1 VQLNVAT
8 LAAGQKAAGTATL
21 QPIPGSPN
29 KELVLNLQIPEG
41 AQGKRGVGIADV
53 DLKVTFVEHGETVQT
68 ASLTDIPGKE
78 DKRLVLSLQI
88 PMPPPATVDFTTADK
103 RYVQKAG
110 DTMTGTLKVPE
121 LEAAG
126 QVFADWL
133 VVGEP
138 GFQNAWSFINPDN
151 GPDLALGPV
160 DPTNLAKLTLTV
172 LEFNRATGLVTVTN
186 DLEVGKGL
194 TVFGAAKLTGD
205 VLVGGKLDTL
215 GLLTARTA
223 QVTDT
228 LRVDGATTLAADA
241 SVGQHLEVGGDADI
255 TGHLAV
261 NSYVFSKWLVIGAA
275 SGSLDGSWGLV
286 QEGGGRVGES
296 GTLRIGTFVNA
307 GEATSGKL
315 HVPVMNFTS
324 TEVTI
329 IQEAKF
335 TRDLTAERDL
345 RVLGLLDA
353 GDVVGRDAEFENVNV
368 ARDLTVRGCKF
379 FVQAPP
385 EDPSVEIYYAA
396 LEGPEPGT
404 YIRGEA
410 ELVAGEAVIE
420 LPEHFALVT
429 SSQGLTVQLTPIGE
443 WLQLYVVELSPQRLV
458 VREAQGKDGKFFYL
472 VQGVRKGYEG
482 FQVVR
487 EKE

>member
-1 VQLNVAT
+1 MQLNVTT

-29 KELVLNLQIPEG
+29 NELVLNLQIPEG
-41 AQGKRGVGIADV
+41 AQGKPGVGIADV
-53 DLKVTFVEHGETVQT
+53 TINASFVEPDKPGRGSAKLLPIKDSPDKLLELEFEIPKGPPGAGIADVELQVSYVPHGRTVT
-68 ASLTDIPGKE
+68 NSATLLPLPGTP
-78 DKRLVLSLQI
+78 DKSLVLSLQI
-88 PMPPPATVDFTTADK
+88 PEPPPATVDFATADK

-110 DTMTGTLKVPE
+110 DIMTG
-121 LEAAG
+121 
-126 QVFADWL
+126 
-133 VVGEP
+133 
-138 GFQNAWSFINPDN
+138 
-151 GPDLALGPV
+151 
-160 DPTNLAKLTLTV
+160 
-172 LEFNRATGLVTVTN
+172 R
-186 DLEVGKGL
+186 
-194 TVFGAAKLTGD
+194 
-205 VLVGGKLDTL
+205 
-215 GLLTARTA
+215 
-223 QVTDT
+223 
-228 LRVDGATTLAADA
+228 
-241 SVGQHLEVGGDADI
+241 
-255 TGHLAV
+255 LAV
-261 NSYVFSKWLVIGAA
+261 DSYLFSKWLVIGAA

-307 GEATSGKL
+307 GEAMSGKL
-315 HVPVMNFTS
+315 HVPVMTFTS

-353 GDVVGRDAEFENVNV
+353 GDVVGRDAEFDSVNV

-404 YIRGEA
+404 YVRGEA
-410 ELVAGEAVIE
+410 ELVAGEAMIE